1 MQAGQAVVTGIGGL
15 HGLADK
21 IGWIA
26 VRIAQC
32 PVITDSDAV
41 KLCSVLVAV
50 GSIDAAHGSA
60 LPWQGIVFGGPA
72 AQSSCIATVVVGPGR
87 PQAGDT
93 AAAAPRDGQRWS

>member
-41 KLCSVLVAV
+41 KLCSVLVA
-50 GSIDAAHGSA
+50 
-60 LPWQGIVFGGPA
+60 
-72 AQSSCIATVVVGPGR
+72 
-87 PQAGDT
+87 
-93 AAAAPRDGQRWS
+93 DG